1 MHNICRAGGKIR
13 STVSRFSYQIC
24 TLRVKAPEADEM
36 FGSADRDV
44 TRLLVV
50 STAAPFTTLYCA
62 TTISFEHYCKITG
75 LDEQF
80 LFASGLLF
88 FSSIRVAI
96 PCNFE
101 WTIAALSTRFV
112 FTSHYL
118 VTIWQIS
125 HTTEIKAE

>member
-1 MHNICRAGGKIR
+1 
-13 STVSRFSYQIC
+13 
-24 TLRVKAPEADEM
+24 M

-50 STAAPFTTLYCA
+50 STAASFATLYCA

-88 FSSIRVAI
+88 FSSISESLSLVI
-96 PCNFE
+96 SNGPLQHYD
-101 WTIAALSTRFV
+101 TICIYVSLLSNNM
-112 FTSHYL
+112 
-118 VTIWQIS
+118 
-125 HTTEIKAE
+125 AN